1 MKYRPILFSGEMV
14 RAILEGR
21 KTQTRRVVKMSSVE
35 GFDTHDMWH
44 SAQQVR
50 DGSWIFWSCKTPPSK
65 TTYESGGFL
74 CPYGQPGDRLWV
86 RETYQLWQPWGSD
99 GDEWIGD
106 EVMEFDGRVPK
117 VAPDEYSMWKVAYKA
132 DEPELC
138 KWWRPSIFMPR
149 WASRI
154 TLEIVNVRVERLQEI
169 SRDDARAEGMS
180 NIWAWGPE
188 RDRIHFSRAVLNPF
202 VANFSVLWDEI
213 NSKRGFGWDVNPWVW
228 VIEFKCISGTE

>member
-1 MKYRPILFSGEMV
+1 MEHPIIFSSEMV
-14 RAILEGR
+14 MAILDGR
-21 KTQTRRVVKMSSVE
+21 KTQTRRIVTLRGMPYDVTAWLHAMAKGVNM
-35 GFDTHDMWH
+35 
-44 SAQQVR
+44 
-50 DGSWIFWSCKTPPSK
+50 KK
-65 TTYESGGFL
+65 
-74 CPYGQPGDRLWV
+74 CPYGATGDRLWV

-117 VAPDEYSMWKVAYKA
+117 VAPDKYSMWRVAYKA

-154 TLEIVNVRVERLQEI
+154 MLEIISVRAEKVQEI
-169 SRDDARAEGMS
+169 SREDAKAEGMS

-188 RDRIHFSRAVLNPF
+188 RDRVYFGRAVLNPF

-213 NSKRGFGWDVNPWVW
+213 NAKRGFGWDVNPWVW
-228 VIEFKCISGTE
+228 VIEFKVVNDGRE